1 MVISPMR
8 DARLAP
14 SVAKRD
20 VPTRRIGWG
29 RRLARVW
36 NALGH
41 GHISIMAAGTAY
53 YVMLAI
59 FPGLSALVLTYGLIA
74 DPATIER
81 HVDALSGLLP
91 AEALT
96 LLSDRLHALVT
107 AAPEK
112 IGLGLVVSVLV
123 ALWSATSGTVALMQA
138 LTVAY
143 EGEEDRGVFRFYGL
157 AVALTIGLV
166 LFGFAS
172 LVLIAGVPAVITRLP
187 LPELWQE
194 ILSLVRWPIL
204 ALLAVLGLGLL
215 YRVAPSRPSLGWDF
229 FRAGTIAASLLWLG
243 GSAAFSFYAAHSGSY
258 DRTYGSLGAVAIML
272 VWLYVTT
279 YTILAGAELNG
290 EIERAHHDGCHECQF
305 LSIGGPGQRP

>member
-14 SVAKRD
+14 SVAKRG

-59 FPGLSALVLTYGLIA
+59 FPGLSGLVLTYGLIA

-81 HVDALSGLLP
+81 HVDALSGVLP

-112 IGLGLVVSVLV
+112 IGLGLVVSLFV

-143 EGEEDRGVFRFYGL
+143 EGEEDRGVFHFYGL
-157 AVALTIGLV
+157 AVALTISLV

-172 LVLIAGVPAVITRLP
+172 LVLIAGVPVAITRLP

-215 YRVAPSRPSLGWDF
+215 YRVAPSRPSVGWDF

-243 GSAAFSFYAAHSGSY
+243 GSAAFSFYAAYFGSY
-258 DRTYGSLGAVAIML
+258 DRTYGSLGAVAILL
-272 VWLYVTT
+272 VWLYVTA
-279 YTILAGAELNG
+279 YTILAGAALNG
-290 EIERAHHDGCHECQF
+290 EIERGG
-305 LSIGGPGQRP
+305 LSAASAPRDLSRIAAK